1 MAENGRL
8 ICSSETLVERGLGLR
23 FEVMSDKG
31 TQPAFVVRY
40 RGQVQAYLNRCAH
53 VHVEL
58 DWPAGEFFD
67 LSRLYLVCKTHGA
80 AYLPDTGFC
89 IGGPC
94 KGARLA
100 KLAVQ
105 EIDGQIFLMEGIKGN
120 IHV

>member
-8 ICSSETLVERGLGLR
+8 ICSSDMLAECGPGVR
-23 FEVMSDKG
+23 FEVPAANG
-31 TQPAFVVRY
+31 TQSAFAVRY
-40 RGQVQAYLNRCAH
+40 RGRVQAYLNRCAH

-80 AYLPDTGFC
+80 AYLPDTGVC

-105 EIDGQIFLMEGIKGN
+105 EIDGQIFLMEEKGN